1 MPDLDPS
8 LWIFFGTVVGTVGL
22 RWLDHWL
29 TRRKTTLDE
38 GAAWRKELREELG
51 IQKQEIDQ
59 LEAQVE
65 HWRSLYYDLKEA
77 YTLLKVQLEFALAKI
92 RDEAARAES
101 ILPDP
106 KELPPD
112 GSDPQRG
119 VDK

>member
-1 MPDLDPS
+1 MPELDPS
-8 LWIFFGTVVGTVGL
+8 VWIFLGTVVGTIGL

-29 TRRKTTLDE
+29 TKRKTNLDE

-51 IQKQEIDQ
+51 MHKSEIDK
-59 LEAQVE
+59 LEEQVE

-92 RDEAARAES
+92 KDEADKAGA

-106 KELPPD
+106 KELPPPD
-112 GSDPQRG
+112 EDPHRG